1 MKFIK
6 TFMEIAGALI
16 KTNYNLVTA
25 SKELFVHKNTL
36 LYRYNKIKDT
46 LNINPIESSADR
58 FFLEAFYSFLRR
70 EH

>member
-1 MKFIK
+1 
-6 TFMEIAGALI
+6 MEIAGALI

-36 LYRYNKIKDT
+36 LYRYNKVKDI
-46 LNINPIESSADR
+46 LNINPIESSSDR
-58 FFLEAFYSFLRR
+58 FFLEAFYSFLRK